1 MNEEHS
7 YKTNELENIRII
19 KIQRFLKSSLGF
31 RIGVII
37 IGFMIIASINFGLM
51 FLYLLGDT
59 LNIDIFMSYV
69 QQQTIL
75 SNTGV
80 TNDDL
85 NVLDSLFGIGFGAL
99 LFGIIISILSV
110 KTGSQPDRQTKK
122 SHQKYLALILISM
135 GILLIVFSLII
146 PFCRA

>member
-7 YKTNELENIRII
+7 YKINELEHIRII

-37 IGFMIIASINFGLM
+37 IGFIIIASINFGLM

-75 SNTGV
+75 SNNEV
-80 TNDDL
+80 TNDEL
-85 NVLDSLFGIGFGAL
+85 NVLDSLFGIGFGVL
-99 LFGIIISILSV
+99 LFGIIIRILSV
-110 KTGSQPDRQTKK
+110 KTGSQPDIQTKK
-122 SHQKYLALILISM
+122 SHQKYLVLILISM

-146 PFCRA
+146 PFYRV

>member
-7 YKTNELENIRII
+7 YKINELEHIRII

-75 SNTGV
+75 SNNEV
-80 TNDDL
+80 TNDEL
-85 NVLDSLFGIGFGAL
+85 NVLDSLFGIGFGVL
-99 LFGIIISILSV
+99 LFGIIIRILSV
-110 KTGSQPDRQTKK
+110 KTGSQPDIQTKK

-146 PFCRA
+146 PFYRV

>member
-7 YKTNELENIRII
+7 YKINELEHIRII

-37 IGFMIIASINFGLM
+37 IGLMIIASINFGLM

-59 LNIDIFMSYV
+59 LNIEIFMSYV
-69 QQQTIL
+69 QQQTTL
-75 SNTGV
+75 SNNEV
-80 TNDDL
+80 TSDEL
-85 NVLDSLFGIGFGAL
+85 NVLDSLFNIGFGAL
-99 LFGIIISILSV
+99 LFGIIVGILSV

-122 SHQKYLALILISM
+122 SRQKYLALILIGV
-135 GILLIVFSLII
+135 GILLIVFSLI
-146 PFCRA
+146 

>member
-7 YKTNELENIRII
+7 YKINELEHIRII

-37 IGFMIIASINFGLM
+37 IGFIIIASINFGLM

-75 SNTGV
+75 SNNEV
-80 TNDDL
+80 TNDEL
-85 NVLDSLFGIGFGAL
+85 NVLDSLFGIGFGVL
-99 LFGIIISILSV
+99 LFGIIIRILSV
-110 KTGSQPDRQTKK
+110 KTGSQPDIQTKK

-146 PFCRA
+146 PFYRV